1 MKGKIKGRSSCR
13 GQMDRRHRGWA
24 PPTEWGRESRGPG
37 NIAMAGDRRK
47 RGGGRRSLEKSQG
60 KGGQGLRVMPTS
72 SQPSLQ
78 QAEPCAHP
86 SQGEQDQDLRLANTC
101 GWSGGHLGDWVIK
114 GTAASSSVSV
124 SSPSLVTCSK
134 EYPLP
139 YCAELTQLPREAY
152 MVGNGGLLLP
162 VAVGA
167 ADPWPHSSLQMTQPQ
182 LTP

>member
-1 MKGKIKGRSSCR
+1 MKGKIMGRSSCR

-37 NIAMAGDRRK
+37 DIAMARDRRK
-47 RGGGRRSLEKSQG
+47 RGGGRRSLEKSRG

-86 SQGEQDQDLRLANTC
+86 SQWEQDQDLRLANTC

-114 GTAASSSVSV
+114 GTAASSSVSQ
-124 SSPSLVTCSK
+124 S
-134 EYPLP
+134 PLP
-139 YCAELTQLPREAY
+139 
-152 MVGNGGLLLP
+152 
-162 VAVGA
+162 
-167 ADPWPHSSLQMTQPQ
+167 PWSLALRNTSCHVVQSSHSSTERPAWWEMEASCL
-182 LTP
+182 